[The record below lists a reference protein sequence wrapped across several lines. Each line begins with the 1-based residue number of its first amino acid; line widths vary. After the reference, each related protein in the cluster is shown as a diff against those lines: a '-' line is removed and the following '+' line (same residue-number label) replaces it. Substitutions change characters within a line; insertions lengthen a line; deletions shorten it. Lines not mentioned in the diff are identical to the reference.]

1 MRPTGVGPPGPQ
13 QGENMHFDT
22 FRLAGV
28 SGLALICATPS
39 LAQAE
44 SPVQLAAADT
54 IGTGTIIVTGT
65 RQKGLKVEDS
75 AAPVQVLDSDTLSHV
90 GQANLN
96 QALTQ
101 IVPSF
106 VAESFG
112 GDTGN
117 LTLAA
122 RLRGLSPN
130 ETLILV
136 NGKRRHGTAN
146 LHIDSG
152 AFQGAAAPDLDL
164 IPPAA
169 IDHIEI
175 LQDGAAA
182 QYGSDAIAGVINII
196 LKSDRKGG
204 AASFTGGGYYG
215 GGGEQ
220 LAETAR
226 IALPI
231 GDNGFFDLTGFHR
244 FHGFSQQ
251 GDGDRRLVNPDGSA
265 VSGNLSSWS
274 SIPGYPNLN
283 RIIGDPR
290 SNLTT
295 GAYNAGY
302 DFGSVELY
310 SFGTYGRR
318 TAQSYENYRLP
329 NRVSQTISGVTTY
342 PFPDGFSPKEGLVED
357 DYSVTGGA
365 RGHAGQWTWDL
376 SATYGNDKDRISTLD
391 SANASLYSETGHTPT
406 DFYDGAFIASQLTA
420 NLDVTRQIDLGLAKP
435 LTFAFGGE
443 YRRDTFAID
452 QGDDASI
459 YKEGAQSYPGFQ
471 PTDAAS
477 HSRRAWSGYV
487 DISANPVGAW
497 TIDLAGR
504 YEHYSDFGS
513 AKIGKLTTRYDF
525 SPGFAI
531 RGTVSTGFRAPT
543 LAEEY
548 YSATNVSPT
557 AAVVQ
562 LPSNSTAAA
571 VLGFKPL
578 KPEKS
583 TNFSGGIVAHPA
595 PSATLTVDAYQVTIR
610 NRIAATGTILG
621 QSGSTVVNPLVLAA
635 IAAHGNILDPTVSYV
650 GASLFTNGV
659 NTRTRGIELAADY
672 TSHFGIGRVDWS
684 LTANYNRTKITKNKL
699 GDALFNLQSQS
710 YLETASPRY
719 KISAGALFSS
729 GPFSVN
735 LRETI
740 YGPTSVWLTPDSFN
754 FYKSRIGVAAI
765 TDLELDYKLTR
776 NVQLALGANNL
787 LDKKPPITSLVPGGG
802 TTTISA
808 SQVNNTP
815 HTYSPYGINGGYYY
829 GRVTVSF

>member
-1 MRPTGVGPPGPQ
+1 
-13 QGENMHFDT
+13 MHLDT
-22 FRLAGV
+22 LRLAGV
-28 SGLALICATPS
+28 SGLALICAMPS
-39 LAQAE
+39 LAQA
-44 SPVQLAAADT
+44 PVQLAAADS

-75 AAPVQVLDSDTLSHV
+75 AAPIQVVDSETLSHV
-90 GQANLN
+90 GQASLN

-106 VAESFG
+106 SAEGFS

-130 ETLILV
+130 QTLILV

-152 AFQGAAAPDLDL
+152 PFQGSAAPDLDL
-164 IPPAA
+164 IPPEA
-169 IDHIEI
+169 IGHIEI

-196 LKSDRKGG
+196 LKSDREGG
-204 AASFTGGGYYG
+204 AASFTGGSYYA

-244 FHGFSQQ
+244 FHAFSQQ
-251 GDGDRRLVNPDGSA
+251 GDGDVRLVNPDGSPVA
-265 VSGNLSSWS
+265 GNPSSWS
-274 SIPGYPNLN
+274 SISGYPKLN

-302 DFGSVELY
+302 DLGGIELY

-318 TAQSYENYRLP
+318 TAQSYENYRVP
-329 NRVSQTISGVTTY
+329 TRISRTVDGVTTY
-342 PFPDGFSPKEGLVED
+342 PFPDGFSPKEGLIED

-365 RGHAGQWTWDL
+365 RGHSGQWTWDL
-376 SATYGNDKDRISTLD
+376 SATYGKDKDRIYTRD

-406 DFYDGAFIASQLTA
+406 DFYDGSFAASQLTA
-420 NLDVTRQIDLGLAKP
+420 NLDITRQLDLGLAKP
-435 LTFAFGGE
+435 LNVAFGGE
-443 YRRDTFAID
+443 YRRDTFAIG

-459 YKEGAQSYPGFQ
+459 YKEGGQSYPGFQ

-487 DISANPVGAW
+487 DISANPVEAW

-525 SPGFAI
+525 SPAFAI

-548 YSATNVSPT
+548 YSATNAAPT
-557 AAVVQ
+557 FAVVQ
-562 LPSNSTAAA
+562 LPPNSQAAA
-571 VLGFKPL
+571 ILGFKPL

-583 TNFSGGIVAHPA
+583 TNFSAGFVAHPA
-595 PSATLTVDAYQVTIR
+595 AGLTISLDAYQIKIR

-621 QSGSTVVNPLVLAA
+621 GASNGALGQLVLDA
-635 IAAHGNILDPTVSYV
+635 IAAHGNVLDPTVSYV
-650 GASLFTNGV
+650 GVSLFTNGV
-659 NTRTRGIELAADY
+659 DTRTRGLDFAADY
-672 TSHFGIGRVDWS
+672 ASHLGIGRIDWS
-684 LTANYNRTKITKNKL
+684 LTATYNRTKITRNRL
-699 GDALFNLQSQS
+699 GDALFNEQSQQ
-710 YLETASPRY
+710 YLTSASPRY
-719 KISAGALFSS
+719 KIGLGALFTS
-729 GPFSVN
+729 GAFTAN
-735 LRETI
+735 LRETL
-740 YGPTSVWLTPDSFN
+740 YGPSTVDLTPDAAN
-754 FYKSRIGVAAI
+754 FYRSHIGVAAI
-765 TDLELDYKLTR
+765 TDLELGYKLTR
-776 NVQLALGANNL
+776 NIQLAIGANNL
-787 LDKKPPITSLVPGGG
+787 FDKKPPVTPLVPGGG
-802 TTTISA
+802 TSTISA
-808 SQVNNTP
+808 SLVNNTP
-815 HTYSPYGINGGYYY
+815 LTYAPYGINGGYYY
-829 GRVTVSF
+829 GRVTVTF

>member
-1 MRPTGVGPPGPQ
+1 MYRSLL
-13 QGENMHFDT
+13 
-22 FRLAGV
+22 LAGV
-28 SGLALICATPS
+28 SGIAALWPAP
-39 LAQAE
+39 LWAQAA
-44 SPVQLAAADT
+44 PVQLAAADT
-54 IGTGTIIVTGT
+54 LGTGTIIVTGT

-75 AAPVQVLDSDTLSHV
+75 AAPIQVLDSDTLSHV

-130 ETLILV
+130 QTLVLI

-164 IPPAA
+164 IPADA

-196 LKSDRKGG
+196 LKSDRQGG
-204 AASFTGGGYYG
+204 SASFTGGGYYG

-226 IALPI
+226 IALPV
-231 GDNGFFDLTGFHR
+231 GEGGFFDLTGFHR

-251 GDGDRRLVNPDGSA
+251 GDGDRRLVNPDDSPVAGTP
-265 VSGNLSSWS
+265 SSWS

-295 GAYNAGY
+295 AVYNTGY
-302 DFGSVELY
+302 DFGSVEVY
-310 SFGTYGRR
+310 SFGSYGRR

-329 NRVSQTISGVTTY
+329 TRISRTEDGVTTY
-342 PFPDGFSPKEGLVED
+342 LFPDGFSPKEGLVET
-357 DYSVTGGA
+357 DYAITGGV
-365 RGHAGQWTWDL
+365 RGHGGGWTWDL
-376 SATYGNDKDRISTLD
+376 SSTYGRDKDRISTLD
-391 SANASLYSETGHTPT
+391 AANAALYADTGFTPR
-406 DFYDGAFIASQLTA
+406 DFYDGAFIADELTA
-420 NLDVTRQIDLGLAKP
+420 NLDVTRQIELGLTKP
-435 LTFAFGGE
+435 LNLAFGGE
-443 YRRDTFAID
+443 YRRDRFEIQ
-452 QGDDASI
+452 QGDAASI

-471 PTDAAS
+471 PTDAGS

-487 DISANPVGAW
+487 DLSVNPVEAW
-497 TIDLAGR
+497 TVDLAGR

-513 AKIGKLTTRYDF
+513 ARIGKLTTRYDF
-525 SPGFAI
+525 SPAFGV

-562 LPSNSTAAA
+562 LPPNSAAA
-571 VLGFKPL
+571 AILGFRPL

-583 TNFSGGIVAHPA
+583 TNFSAGLVSHPA
-595 PSATLTVDAYQVTIR
+595 PAVTISLDAYQVRVR

-621 QSGSTVVNPLVLAA
+621 QSGTTVINQGVLDA
-635 IAAHGNILDPTVSYV
+635 IAAHGDILDPTVSYV

-659 NTRTRGIELAADY
+659 DTRTRGIELAASY
-672 TSHFGIGRVDWS
+672 TSRFDFGRIDWS
-684 LTANYNRTKITKNKL
+684 LTANYNRTRITRNRL
-699 GDALFNLQSQS
+699 GDTLFNLQSRS

-719 KISAGALFSS
+719 KIGLGALFTHGVISA
-729 GPFSVN
+729 N

-740 YGPTSVWLTPDSFN
+740 YGPSSVWLTPDSAN
-754 FYKSRIGVAAI
+754 FYKSRIGVAGI
-765 TDLELDYKLTR
+765 TDLELDYKPLR
-776 NVQLALGANNL
+776 FLQLALGANNL
-787 LDKKPPITSLVPGGG
+787 FDKKPPVTALVPGGG
-802 TTTISA
+802 TTTISG

-815 HTYSPYGINGGYYY
+815 LTYAPYGINGGYYY
-829 GRVTVSF
+829 GRVTINF